1 MKTSL
6 SHIPKEKKEELKSII
21 TTLLAFK
28 EVEII
33 ILFGSYAM
41 GNFTEYNRY
50 EEDGI
55 IYEYKSDFDLL
66 VILNKNKDAE
76 NLSFN
81 YLMANQLNNLPCFTP
96 ISPIFE
102 GVNFVNEQLVRG
114 NYFFNEIKING
125 ILLYNSKRKK
135 LARRRKVSIE
145 VILEQVKEYYKDWY
159 SSANDF
165 LFQYENAFKHEK
177 WNNAIFQLHQATERY
192 YHTITLVFT
201 FYKQKTHNLGELAK
215 IAAIHHTD
223 IKKIFPTR
231 TKKNQYYFHLL
242 MDAYIDSRYKKG
254 YKTKKEDLEILYLE
268 VKKLKKMT
276 KRICQYRIA
285 NFKHIKSKK
294 ATT

>member
-102 GVNFVNEQLVRG
+102 GVNFVNEASLSFRRMSAGIARCFIGGLCGTISAPFVCV
-114 NYFFNEIKING
+114 FNRSSLLISG
-125 ILLYNSKRKK
+125 RILLYLNC
-135 LARRRKVSIE
+135 L
-145 VILEQVKEYYKDWY
+145 
-159 SSANDF
+159 
-165 LFQYENAFKHEK
+165 
-177 WNNAIFQLHQATERY
+177 
-192 YHTITLVFT
+192 
-201 FYKQKTHNLGELAK
+201 
-215 IAAIHHTD
+215 
-223 IKKIFPTR
+223 
-231 TKKNQYYFHLL
+231 
-242 MDAYIDSRYKKG
+242 
-254 YKTKKEDLEILYLE
+254 
-268 VKKLKKMT
+268 
-276 KRICQYRIA
+276 
-285 NFKHIKSKK
+285 
-294 ATT
+294 